1 MSKWNQ
7 NHGTAHA
14 KLNVSCNGR
23 YDDRIE
29 KGRMNLSSREQAERD
44 TVNVVSLFGQR
55 HSDIVINDPLEE
67 LMKESAIED
76 TVLEAQDT
84 RIAKLVNENQFPD
97 QSMYILEEQLS
108 NLRAS
113 LNRIRFYMGDIE
125 DLLPR

>member
-1 MSKWNQ
+1 
-7 NHGTAHA
+7 
-14 KLNVSCNGR
+14 
-23 YDDRIE
+23 
-29 KGRMNLSSREQAERD
+29 MNLSSREQAERD